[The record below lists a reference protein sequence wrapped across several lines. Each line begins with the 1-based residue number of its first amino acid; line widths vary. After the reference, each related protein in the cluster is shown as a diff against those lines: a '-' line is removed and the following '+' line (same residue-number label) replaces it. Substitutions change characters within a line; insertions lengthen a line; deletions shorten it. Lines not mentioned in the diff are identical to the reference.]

1 MSIHYFEV
9 IEENGSF
16 FLSHSN
22 KKILT
27 YDGKFFVS
35 SPNKEL
41 INFIIDDF
49 ARCFDLEL
57 KANYLDTNILCAYN
71 LFSLHQQL
79 DVYEEEFSRNIIHWI
94 YYDEIF
100 YQTGNGPPLED
111 EQIERLAPPRRALES
126 LYGQTEMEELYQYG
140 WAQYYKRYQ
149 EYSGPKKYYSPED
162 SAGPGKLISIEKY
175 SSNSTV
181 AKLYEAIIGLP
192 NEKKAALYQLHELED
207 QSSILLNFCLVSG
220 MISKQQYANA
230 MLAFNLGAL
239 DGYIPGVTAEH
250 QSEASLGMLQRATH
264 ALDYLSYFTTNE
276 TIDRDNLGSK
286 VLALIKNDE
295 TKTVELKSSFFVCQE
310 THNKRPIIMGE
321 AAKAIAGFM
330 NGKGGNLLIG
340 VSDDKE
346 IIGLKAAEG
355 NLFKDK
361 DTYTQSINQYLGKS
375 IGKIALNNL
384 NIDFVELSGKTVC
397 LITCPFYAPTYFSDP
412 KFNKLKG
419 WPDNEEVFF
428 LRQEKQTDKLS
439 SKETIDYLESIGKIE
454 SLKPD

>member
-1 MSIHYFEV
+1 MSLHYFE
-9 IEENGSF
+9 ILEEDNSF
-16 FLSHSN
+16 FLTLN
-22 KKILT
+22 DEKILT
-27 YDGKFFVS
+27 NCGRYFVS
-35 SPNKEL
+35 SPNREL

-49 ARCFDLEL
+49 DRCSDLQV
-57 KANYLDTNILCAYN
+57 KDSFIDTNILCAYN
-71 LFSLHQQL
+71 LFSLNQQMI
-79 DVYEEEFSRNIIHWI
+79 EHPHEFPKNINHWL

-100 YQTGNGPPLED
+100 YQTGNGPPLEI
-111 EQIERLAPPRRALES
+111 EQISRLAAPREALAS
-126 LYGQTEMEELYQYG
+126 LFGHLEMKELYQYG
-140 WAQYYKRYQ
+140 LAQFYYRSKTHNGGDL
-149 EYSGPKKYYSPED
+149 SGNLED
-162 SAGPGKLISIEKY
+162 WEGPGILISKEQY
-175 SSNSTV
+175 ALNTTV
-181 AKLYEAIIGLP
+181 IKIHEAIIDLP
-192 NEKKAALYQLHELED
+192 FEKKAVLYQLHEMSD
-207 QSSILLNFCLVSG
+207 QSSILITFSLVTG
-220 MISKQQYANA
+220 LISKQQYATA
-230 MLAFNLGAL
+230 MLANRLEAIEGYLPEVTAL
-239 DGYIPGVTAEH
+239 DQY
-250 QSEASLGMLQRATH
+250 EASMEIIQA
-264 ALDYLSYFTTNE
+264 ASISLDYLAYFNP
-276 TIDRDNLGSK
+276 IDDDLTFK
-286 VLALIKNDE
+286 VLTLIQNHE
-295 TKTVELKSSFFVCQE
+295 TKTVEFKCSFFACQE
-310 THNKRPIIMGE
+310 TNNKRPIIMGE

-361 DTYTQSINQYLGKS
+361 DTYTQTINQYLGKS